1 MKRRRDLFVRSAL
14 ALTLTALPAWST
26 PSVVDNPTP
35 TFEELDKNH
44 DGYID
49 SSEAAAL
56 PGLIGTLD
64 TADRDNDGRLDRA
77 EFDQAKNLVSPC
89 RSCTVRGQTRS
100 P

>member
-1 MKRRRDLFVRSAL
+1 MKRRTLFQRAILVLSL
-14 ALTLTALPAWST
+14 IALPAWSAW
-26 PSVVDNPTP
+26 SDVDNPTP
-35 TFEELDKNH
+35 TFEELDTNH

-64 TADRDNDGRLDRA
+64 TADRDKDGRLDRA

-89 RSCTVRGQTRS
+89 RSCTFRDQMRS